1 MTSLDVRRD
10 NEMLFL
16 QSNEWVSGMGPRT
29 WVETEANEKH
39 EEEEG
44 EQISSVT
51 KAINSNMTKWPS
63 ECVPA
68 DRGMA

>member
-1 MTSLDVRRD
+1 
-10 NEMLFL
+10 
-16 QSNEWVSGMGPRT
+16 MGPRT